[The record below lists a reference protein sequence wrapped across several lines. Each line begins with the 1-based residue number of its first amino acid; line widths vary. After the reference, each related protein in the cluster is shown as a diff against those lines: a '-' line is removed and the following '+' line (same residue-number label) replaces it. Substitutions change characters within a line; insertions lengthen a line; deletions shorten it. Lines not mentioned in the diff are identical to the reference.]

1 MTLRND
7 RFKFVHFY
15 DHIEEFYD
23 LPNDPYEYTNLL
35 LHLPLS
41 AVAQSNYNAVKLK
54 LGEYQTFAN
63 NELTRNLVPY
73 PQVNQVGFTN
83 GTFNVN
89 AQFTQFTTNGFFAN
103 ANQPNDLTRLTGG
116 GTNLNYQ
123 VILWRNADL
132 SNPLGWTP
140 VVTNLVTGITNNF
153 LLSTNGWL
161 TDANANADHYFYR
174 VSPYIP

>member
-1 MTLRND
+1 
-7 RFKFVHFY
+7 
-15 DHIEEFYD
+15 
-23 LPNDPYEYTNLL
+23 
-35 LHLPLS
+35 
-41 AVAQSNYNAVKLK
+41 LK

-123 VILWRNADL
+123 VILWRNSDL

-140 VVTNLVTGITNNF
+140 VQTNLVTGITNNF

-161 TDANANADHYFYR
+161 IDANASADHNFYR